1 MMRALKR
8 GLKVLMSIG
17 MIAWAICAFAIA
29 FNGVA
34 SGESLDGILNTLLIF
49 TFVTGV
55 FEGVL
60 GVGVL
65 VIDEI
70 GR

>member
-1 MMRALKR
+1 MRVLKR

-29 FNGVA
+29 FNGVT
-34 SGESLDGILNTLLIF
+34 SGEELESIVDTLLMF
-49 TFVTGV
+49 SGVTGL
-55 FEGVL
+55 FEALL

-65 VIDEI
+65 VINEI

>member
-1 MMRALKR
+1 MRALEYV
-8 GLKVLMSIG
+8 LKVLMSIG
-17 MIAWAICAFAIA
+17 MIAWTICAFAIA

-65 VIDEI
+65 ILEEI